1 MKQKTKVII
10 ICITLFILAI
20 LIGLSIWA
28 SNTTFLI
35 GEDGSLDNSRNRKE
49 FIEFLRNI
57 EDKEERE
64 KRVTFCLEQN
74 MITQKEADE
83 LY

>member
-10 ICITLFILAI
+10 ICIALCILVV
-20 LIGLSIWA
+20 LISLSIWA

-35 GEDGSLDNSRNRKE
+35 NQDGTLDNGRKE

-64 KRVTFCLEQN
+64 ERVTFCLEQN

>member
-10 ICITLFILAI
+10 ICIVLCILAV

-35 GEDGSLDNSRNRKE
+35 NQDGTLDNGRKE

-74 MITQKEADE
+74 IITQKEADE